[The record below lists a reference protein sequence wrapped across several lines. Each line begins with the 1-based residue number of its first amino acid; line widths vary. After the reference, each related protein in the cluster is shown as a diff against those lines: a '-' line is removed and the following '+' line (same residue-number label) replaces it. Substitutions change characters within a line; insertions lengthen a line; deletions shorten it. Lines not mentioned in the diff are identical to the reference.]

1 MYVFIPI
8 KGTKRE
14 NIFFFFPRGK
24 GKFRDEEEEGLIE
37 EKTKIDPYPIPDIEK
52 QNFTKL
58 YIRKYIVS
66 RGDVSFGGGRAS
78 ASTLCAVPLD
88 RFSSLRSCERSLEET
103 NGPTTIINHLFF
115 ASFRRRVSGI
125 GKFGSPPRGAAYI
138 NQSSPRLFRPVARKL
153 IRNLPACRLAS
164 IIAGGNKRKKEKKDK
179 D

>member
-58 YIRKYIVS
+58 YIRNIVS

-88 RFSSLRSCERSLEET
+88 RFPRFDRAKEASKKRT
-103 NGPTTIINHLFF
+103 GP
-115 ASFRRRVSGI
+115 RR
-125 GKFGSPPRGAAYI
+125 
-138 NQSSPRLFRPVARKL
+138 
-153 IRNLPACRLAS
+153 
-164 IIAGGNKRKKEKKDK
+164 
-179 D
+179 

>member
-58 YIRKYIVS
+58 YIRNIVS
-66 RGDVSFGGGRAS
+66 RAM
-78 ASTLCAVPLD
+78 
-88 RFSSLRSCERSLEET
+88 
-103 NGPTTIINHLFF
+103 
-115 ASFRRRVSGI
+115 
-125 GKFGSPPRGAAYI
+125 
-138 NQSSPRLFRPVARKL
+138 
-153 IRNLPACRLAS
+153 CRLVEAALAPPPFVPCPLIDFPRFDRAKEAS
-164 IIAGGNKRKKEKKDK
+164 KKRTDPRR
-179 D
+179 